1 MTDRVATRS
10 ASMETYERDGVLFPL
25 ALLSQDEAALTL
37 ARITD
42 LMARTGQR
50 YRMGNLHL
58 YFPWMLSLA
67 SHPRLLDAAE
77 DLLGPDVLI
86 AGSVLLHKP
95 PRDPAFASWHQDN
108 TYATFSLSAWIA
120 LSDSQDDNGCMRVV
134 RGTQANGR
142 LPHVVSTDVHN
153 MLARGPQLAAPVD
166 EHAAVSVVLRAGEFS
181 LHHPAIVHG
190 SGPNESTV
198 GRTGFVVRF
207 ATPAIAEAKNPVIRL
222 RGQADCSHLPLLS
235 TAPPDDLDLGIREWE
250 RGSRLGPAVE
260 A

>member
-1 MTDRVATRS
+1 MTDPLLTQAL
-10 ASMETYERDGVLFPL
+10 AAETYERDGVLFPL
-25 ALLSQDEAALTL
+25 PLLSREEAARTL
-37 ARITD
+37 ARVAD
-42 LMARTGQR
+42 LMARTRQP

-67 SHPRLLDAAE
+67 SQPALLDAAE
-77 DLLGPDVLI
+77 TLLGPDLLI

-120 LSDSQDDNGCMRVV
+120 LSDSRDENGCMRVV
-134 RGTQANGR
+134 RGTQRGGR
-142 LPHVVSTDVHN
+142 LPHVVSTDAHN

-166 EHAAVSVVLRAGEFS
+166 ERAAVSVVLKAGEFS

-190 SGPNESTV
+190 SGPNRSAG

-207 ATPAIAEAKNPVIRL
+207 ATPTLTEAKNPVVRV
-222 RGQADCSHLPLLS
+222 RGEADCSHLPLLP
-235 TAPPDDLDLGIREWE
+235 TAPPDDLDEGIQAWE
-250 RGSRLGPAVE
+250 RGSLPGPVVE